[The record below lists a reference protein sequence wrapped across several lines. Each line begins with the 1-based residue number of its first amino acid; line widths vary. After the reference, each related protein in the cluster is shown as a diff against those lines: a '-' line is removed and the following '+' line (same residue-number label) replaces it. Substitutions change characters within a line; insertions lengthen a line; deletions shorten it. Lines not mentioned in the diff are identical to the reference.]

1 MKSIFV
7 YEIKKNH
14 KTVSYVHHSQF
25 LNLACSELFS
35 RRLEERPPEIPS
47 NWTTLQFHYWN
58 QLLQNEKRL
67 LQKSTICFNDI
78 ALYYCKAE
86 KASLKNYRV
95 RKYNTQCY
103 TAPSISTDDNC
114 TKYVHEDQHLD
125 RKILFLPYQCKRT
138 SIFVLLCSD
147 NTHVCLDRGDTL
159 QQSCLWFSK

>member
-1 MKSIFV
+1 MSFSAGGWKRGLQRSLPTELLYNFITEISCYRMKSD
-7 YEIKKNH
+7 YCKKA
-14 KTVSYVHHSQF
+14 Q
-25 LNLACSELFS
+25 
-35 RRLEERPPEIPS
+35 
-47 NWTTLQFHYWN
+47 
-58 QLLQNEKRL
+58 
-67 LQKSTICFNDI
+67 ICFNDI

-159 QQSCLWFSK
+159 QQSCL